1 MITAGRWTR
10 IRLAAFGV
18 VFGVLFFAIGK
29 RAFNLQVGQG
39 ERLKVMAEEQYLRE
53 IELPPRRG
61 RILDRNGAEL
71 ASTADV
77 DSIYCN
83 PRRFNDVRDAARR
96 MARVLGLDA
105 RELEKKL
112 SQKRYFAWV
121 KRKVTPD
128 EAAAVRAMQLP
139 GVAFTREPR
148 RFYPNR
154 TLAATVMGQAGS
166 DGRGLDG
173 VELSLDRYL
182 KGSSSSVQGVR
193 DALGRD
199 LFVEGMADAPNGT
212 GSDVM
217 LTIDRYLT
225 FVTERAITEA
235 AARHHAKAVVAVMM
249 DPRTGEILAMASVP
263 SYNPNDPSG
272 AAEGGARN
280 RAVTDTFEPGSTMKT
295 FTIASALDA
304 GVVRPDDHFDCLMGR
319 MMVGKYTIHD
329 THPHGVLSVAEV
341 FKFSS
346 NIGATKIARRLGRE
360 RLAEALDR
368 YGFGHPTQ
376 VGLPGER
383 SGIIRPVE
391 RWGDIGFANV
401 SFGHGMTVTP
411 LQIVAGVAA
420 IAAGGVYRQPRI
432 VSRIVSPDGTVETPA
447 AEPDRRVMS
456 DATARA
462 MVTIMRGV
470 TEAGG
475 TAKQAALDGYPVA
488 GKTGTANK
496 AVNGRYDPDK
506 YVASFVG
513 FAPAQEPRIALLILM
528 DEPQGGHLGG
538 AVAAPVFKEI
548 AEQALR
554 YLHVPPIAGPVAA
567 GGGAKSGGGAGAGA
581 PANANATATAT
592 TTLAPGVAAR
602 GKGPAAPDDEDAIVG
617 ALPPTDEP
625 VAYAGEPGD
634 PLAGDGS
641 GDDSGRE
648 WDEVAGKEGAR
659 SEAAVAPTVQVPDFA
674 GMSLGEAI
682 HAARRSGVELAF
694 DDVSGGASGVAIK
707 QKPSPGPAARGTL
720 CRVAFG
726 QRE

>member
-1 MITAGRWTR
+1 MMAAGRWTR
-10 IRLAAFGV
+10 IRLVTCGA
-18 VFGVLFFAIGK
+18 VFGGLFIAIGD
-29 RAFNLQVGQG
+29 RAFSLQVGQS

-83 PRRFNDVRDAARR
+83 PRRFADVRDASRR

-112 SQKRYFAWV
+112 SARRYFAWV

-173 VELSLDRYL
+173 VELALDRYL
-182 KGSSSSVQGVR
+182 RGSSSSVQGVR

-225 FVTERAITEA
+225 FVTERAIAEA
-235 AARHHAKAVVAVMM
+235 QARHHAKAVVAVMM
-249 DPRTGEILAMASVP
+249 DPRSGEILAMGSVP
-263 SYNPNDPSG
+263 SYNPNDGSG

-280 RAVTDTFEPGSTMKT
+280 RAITDTYEPGSTMKT

-304 GVVRPDDHFDCLMGR
+304 GVVRSEDRFDCLMGR
-319 MMVGKYTIHD
+319 MMVGKYAIHD
-329 THPHGVLSVAEV
+329 THPHGILTVAEV

-360 RLAEALDR
+360 RFADALVR
-368 YGFGHPTQ
+368 FGFGHSTQ
-376 VGLPGER
+376 LGLPGER
-383 SGIIRPVE
+383 NGVIRPVE

-401 SFGHGMTVTP
+401 SFGQGITVTP
-411 LQIVAGVAA
+411 LQMVAGVSA
-420 IAAGGVYRQPRI
+420 IAAGGLYHQPRI
-432 VSRIVSPDGTVETPA
+432 VSRIVSPDGGVETPA
-447 AEPDRRVMS
+447 DEGQADRRVMS
-456 DATARA
+456 EGAAHT
-462 MVTIMRGV
+462 MINIMRGV
-470 TEAGG
+470 TETGG
-475 TAKQAALDGYPVA
+475 TAKQAAIDGYPVA
-488 GKTGTANK
+488 GKTGTAQK
-496 AVNGRYDPDK
+496 VANGHYDPDK
-506 YVASFVG
+506 WISSFVG
-513 FAPAQEPRIALLILM
+513 FAPAQDPRVAIIVVV

-538 AVAAPVFKEI
+538 AVAAPIFKEI

-554 YLHVPPIAGPVAA
+554 YLHVPTTGAPPAPSSPIASQA
-567 GGGAKSGGGAGAGA
+567 SSS
-581 PANANATATAT
+581 
-592 TTLAPGVAAR
+592 
-602 GKGPAAPDDEDAIVG
+602 PAALAAASKGRGPIDVDDGPGSD
-617 ALPPTDEP
+617 LPPTDVP
-625 VAYAGEPGD
+625 VVYAGEPDD
-634 PLAGDGS
+634 PAPADPT
-641 GDDSGRE
+641 GDDSARE
-648 WDEVAGKEGAR
+648 WDEIAGMEGPR
-659 SEAAVAPTVQVPDFA
+659 LEESAASTVMVPNFA

-682 HAARRSGVELAF
+682 HAARRSGVGLAF
-694 DDVSGGASGVAIK
+694 DEAAGSASGVAIK
-707 QKPSPGPAARGTL
+707 QKPAPGPAARGIL

-726 QRE
+726 HRP